1 MLYSIGKFSKEIG
14 VTTQTLRNW
23 HKTGELIPTKVTKGG
38 TRYYSDKQ
46 LKEYLNQIE
55 SDYPNVDFYNIDG
68 TTIRDWCA
76 QQNIRTVPT
85 LFVYDNDYNIVHTQR
100 GFNPSDEQTIKNIL
114 FSFSIGIV

>member
-1 MLYSIGKFSKEIG
+1 MLQLKTTDQIQEIKDQNKYSLLLVSKDNC
-14 VTTQTLRNW
+14 Q
-23 HKTGELIPTKVTKGG
+23 PC
-38 TRYYSDKQ
+38 KQ

-55 SDYPNVDFYNIDG
+55 PDYPKVAFYNIDG

-100 GFNPSDEQTIKNIL
+100 GFNLSDEQTIKNIL
-114 FSFSIGIV
+114 NSFNWG